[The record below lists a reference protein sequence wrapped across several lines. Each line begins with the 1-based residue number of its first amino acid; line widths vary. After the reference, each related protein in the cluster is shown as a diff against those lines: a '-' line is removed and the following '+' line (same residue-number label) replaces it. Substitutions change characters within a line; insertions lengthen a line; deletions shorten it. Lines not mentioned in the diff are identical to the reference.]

1 MFFKKKCVFL
11 NPRKKQKNKKS
22 NNPHGVLVLA
32 WRLGVLL
39 WQFHPENNEKS
50 QCIIIFRWPLLLVNC
65 RLAPPT
71 VLRSLGAWFG
81 YFPWVINEKSA
92 DPHWAVDRVGPN
104 LQNKQQPST
113 EPAYQ
118 RKESEKNRNERR
130 EREKGKE
137 KRERHKQ
144 RINPP
149 TPWAVERVRTN
160 LQKKQQPSTDAVHVV
175 SQASWFLVYLT
186 LHGSNIVG
194 KLSSGSCFALGSS
207 GGLSAFPLFSL
218 PFFVPRVTF
227 SRCGHWM
234 DCEFALEPEWL

>member
-1 MFFKKKCVFL
+1 MHHHL
-11 NPRKKQKNKKS
+11 PLA
-22 NNPHGVLVLA
+22 LVAGELPS
-32 WRLGVLL
+32 R
-39 WQFHPENNEKS
+39 
-50 QCIIIFRWPLLLVNC
+50 
-65 RLAPPT
+65 PT
-71 VLRSLGAWFG
+71 HCAEELRGLIWVCSLGNQWKIRR
-81 YFPWVINEKSA
+81 P
-92 DPHWAVDRVGPN
+92 PWAVERVGPN

-234 DCEFALEPEWL
+234 DCEFALELEWL